1 MKRRSLITWPKVLLV
16 AGLSLVAFMTA
27 VDFDLD
33 ARAQGAPL
41 QWNYTTQPSG
51 QALATYL
58 GDVTIVGT
66 CTGCSGANLLT
77 QPNTWTATQTFN
89 GSAST
94 LATVIK
100 STAEPVTITGAA
112 PAASQNFDA
121 LTQSVQYFTTN
132 AANNWT
138 LNLRGNGSTSMA
150 TLLTTGQAMTVVV
163 LAAQGASPFFNN
175 VVQVDGTTVGV
186 TTIWQG
192 GAPAAGN
199 ASGTDVYTY
208 TIIKTAGTPTY
219 TVLASLVQFK

>member
-1 MKRRSLITWPKVLLV
+1 MRKFLAPILAAFLALAPV
-16 AGLSLVAFMTA
+16 AAL
-27 VDFDLD
+27 
-33 ARAQGAPL
+33 AQV
-41 QWNYTTQPSG
+41 QWNYTFQPSG

-58 GDVTIVGT
+58 GDVQINGT

-89 GSAST
+89 GNGNS

-100 STAEPVTITGAA
+100 STAEPITLTAAA
-112 PAASQNFDA
+112 PSATQNFDA
-121 LTQSVQYFTTN
+121 STQSVQYFTTN

-150 TLLTTGQAMTVVV
+150 TFLTTGQALTVVV

-175 VVQVDGTTVGV
+175 VVQIDGTTTGV

-192 GAPAAGN
+192 GAPTAGN

-219 TVLASLVQFK
+219 TVLASQVQFK